1 MNIHT
6 KKWLTRL
13 RVPLRPSSIFRTGM
27 DKGLSLAEL
36 LVSVLLF
43 MFIVAGLF
51 TALLAS
57 NKSWQ
62 IYGATVRAQQE
73 VRKAI
78 SWMSRDLRIAE
89 NLQITPGTGSLTL
102 TFSQPGVGTVTYSW
116 ITTGADAKRIL
127 RQIAG
132 RTLPPWKVANNIS
145 AFSVSQ
151 SADDIT
157 VNVTATVAASRVQNS
172 SFQLAHKMAKMAR
185 RL

>member
-6 KKWLTRL
+6 KKGLTRL
-13 RVPLRPSSIFRTGM
+13 RVILRPASLFRAGRVE
-27 DKGLSLAEL
+27 GLALAEL
-36 LVSVLLF
+36 VVSVLLF

-51 TALLAS
+51 TALLAG

-62 IYGATVRAQQE
+62 TYGATVRAQQE

-78 SWMSRDLRIAE
+78 SWMSRDLRIAQ
-89 NLQITPGTGSLTL
+89 NLPAGTGSISLPL

-116 ITTGADAKRIL
+116 VTTGAQANRII
-127 RQIAG
+127 RQTATRSWI
-132 RTLPPWKVANNIS
+132 VANKIS

-151 SADDIT
+151 TADDIT
-157 VNVTATVAASRVQNS
+157 VNVTATVASSRVQNS
-172 SFQLAHKMAKMAR
+172 TFQLAHKMAKVAR